1 MNFDH
6 KTSHRFAFYRWREW
20 ILLAWPLWMVVI
32 VCVGLAFGGE
42 PVRLA
47 LRYSRTGVADGE
59 WWLLFTGN
67 FVHLGWMH
75 VALDM
80 SGLVLLWILCGEC
93 LHGWRWLFATVA
105 GSWAV
110 GLGLWWAW
118 PNVVWYAGI
127 SGVAHTYWAAGALL
141 LIVARRWEGFALL
154 ILLAAKLAWEQASGA
169 GLPTSDALMHAPVL
183 VTAHLIGAIAG
194 MVVGLGLVGF
204 DWLRRRGK
212 ATTPLQSEYP
222 GPGTRDRGPED

>member
-6 KTSHRFAFYRWREW
+6 KTSYRFSVTRLREQ

-32 VCVGLAFGGE
+32 VCVGLALGGE

-47 LRYSRTGVADGE
+47 LRYSRIGVLDGQ
-59 WWLLFTGN
+59 WWRLFTGN

-80 SGLVLLWILCGEC
+80 LGVILLWILCGER
-93 LHGWRWLFATVA
+93 LSGWRWLLATVA

-118 PNVVWYAGI
+118 PGVVWYVGI

-141 LIVARRWEGFALL
+141 LIAARRWEGFALL
-154 ILLAAKLAWEQASGA
+154 IFLAGKLTWEQASGG
-169 GLPTSDALMHAPVL
+169 GLPTSEMLLHGTVL

-194 MVVGLGLVGF
+194 VVIGLGLIAF
-204 DWLRRRGK
+204 DNLKSRN
-212 ATTPLQSEYP
+212 
-222 GPGTRDRGPED
+222 TRA

>member
-6 KTSHRFAFYRWREW
+6 KTSRRFAFDRLYKQ
-20 ILLAWPLWMVVI
+20 ILLAWPLWTVII

-47 LRYSRTGVADGE
+47 LRYARLAVAHGQ
-59 WWLLFTGN
+59 WWRLFTGN

-75 VALDM
+75 VTLDM
-80 SGLVLLWILCGEC
+80 SGLVLLWILCGER
-93 LHGWRWLFATVA
+93 LSGWRWLLATVA

-118 PNVVWYAGI
+118 PGVAWYVGI

-141 LIVARRWEGFALL
+141 LIVARRWEGSVLL
-154 ILLAAKLAWEQASGA
+154 IFLGAKLSWEQATGT
-169 GLPTSDALMHAPVL
+169 GLPTSEELLHGTVL

-194 MVVGLGLVGF
+194 VVIGLGLIAF
-204 DWLRRRGK
+204 DYLRHRQQ
-212 ATTPLQSEYP
+212 ASLSINL
-222 GPGTRDRGPED
+222 